1 MNENK
6 ISTYLKD
13 MEQLFAEWKSVEP
26 AEIKE
31 SKFDKTSIIDHKNKV
46 FIKDGV
52 VCPEQWFSQEIRPLF
67 LLKEAYGG
75 KEDWDLID
83 FLSSKERMSKMWNRV
98 AHWTYGLMKTD
109 TNHIEPFSKLSGST
123 YAENDE
129 LKQIAVIN
137 VKKSDGKK
145 GSDWEQI
152 NAYAEF
158 DKDRLMKQIEL
169 CDPTIIVCGYTGT
182 PLEIVTKCTR
192 QNYRQEWNDSRY
204 YHFEINGHDAIIL
217 DYWHPANMYPDIM
230 NYYGLMGIYQQAL
243 LNMGERND

>member
-13 MEQLFAEWKSVEP
+13 MEQLFAEWKTVEP

-31 SKFDKTSIIDHKNKV
+31 SKSGKTSIIDHKNKV

-67 LLKEAYGG
+67 LLKEAYGDD
-75 KEDWDLID
+75 KDWSLID
-83 FLSSKERMSKMWNRV
+83 FLSSNERMSKMWNRV

-109 TNHIEPFSKLSGST
+109 ANRIEPYFDYSGST
-123 YAENDE
+123 YAENNE

-137 VKKSDGKK
+137 VKKSSGEKT
-145 GSDWEQI
+145 SDWEQI

-158 DKDRLMKQIEL
+158 DKDRLLKQIEL

-182 PLEIVTKCTR
+182 PLEIIVKDFQPNLR
-192 QNYRQEWNDSRY
+192 EKKNENLF
-204 YHFEINGHDAIIL
+204 YHLDINGHNVLVL
-217 DYWHPANMYPDIM
+217 DYWHPANQYPDLM
-230 NYYGLMGIYQQAL
+230 NYYTLMGIYQQAL
-243 LNMGERND
+243 LNMGERNG

>member
-13 MEQLFAEWKSVEP
+13 MEQLFVEWKTVES
-26 AEIKE
+26 AEIKD
-31 SKFDKTSIIDHKNKV
+31 SKSGKTSIIDHKNKV

-75 KEDWDLID
+75 KEDWNLID
-83 FLSSKERMSKMWNRV
+83 FLSSNERMSKMWNRV
-98 AHWTYGLMKTD
+98 AHWTYGLMKTTANRVESYFD
-109 TNHIEPFSKLSGST
+109 YSGST
-123 YAENDE
+123 YAENNE

-182 PLEIVTKCTR
+182 PLEIIFNKSQPSFR
-192 QNYRQEWNDSRY
+192 EKRNENLF
-204 YHFEINGHDAIIL
+204 YHLDIKGHNVLVL
-217 DYWHPANMYPDIM
+217 DYWHPANQYPDLM
-230 NYYGLMGIYQQAL
+230 NYYTLMGIYQQAL
-243 LNMGERND
+243 LDKEKVND